1 MSVIG
6 KINNFIYD
14 ILKSLIP
21 KKEQVIIDG
30 GQKADANAIELA
42 NYIATHYNI
51 PVYYYMS
58 PFFEPY
64 AKDLLLPVVKRFG
77 KSSKSK
83 IWIALRTKYRISTH
97 GLPETAFKNQTYVN
111 LWHGVGHKEGKK
123 TDHQKMVATL
133 TVATSQMTKPMLAD
147 YFKIPESTVFIS
159 GYPRNDL
166 MLRMKNHRK
175 EILSKLK
182 PDLTKFDKII
192 IWLPTFRITENLKY
206 KYDANRLKFS
216 DFFQYENFDV
226 IRFNEL
232 LKKNNTICIMKPH
245 PIYKIENFDGN
256 ELSHILTVD
265 DQWLYSQGITLYHL
279 LACTDALITDFSS
292 VMTDY
297 TLLEKPV
304 LLFTNGFE
312 DYKNNEG
319 FYFEDVE
326 NYFPSDLIKD
336 QNLFFETL
344 DKILK
349 TGEDPNRDKRIR
361 VRDLYFD
368 FADDRSSERLCKFV
382 LNQKMLKK

>member
-1 MSVIG
+1 MSVTG

-30 GQKADANAIELA
+30 GQNADANAIELA
-42 NYIATHYNI
+42 NYIASHYKL

-97 GLPETAFKNQTYVN
+97 ILPEKKFRKQIYVN
-111 LWHGVGHKEGKK
+111 LWHGVGHKKEIKDYDVEKK
-123 TDHQKMVATL
+123 PNL
-133 TVATSQMTKPMLAD
+133 TVATSKMTKPMLAA

-166 MLRMKNHRK
+166 MLRIKNHRK

-192 IWLPTFRITENLKY
+192 IWLPTFRVTENLKY

-232 LKKNNTICIMKPH
+232 LKKNNSLCIMKPH
-245 PIYKIENFDGN
+245 PIYKIENFDGK

-279 LACTDALITDFSS
+279 LACTDALVTDFSS

-297 TLLEKPV
+297 TLLEKPIII
-304 LLFTNGFE
+304 LTNDFE
-312 DYKNNEG
+312 SYKKNEG
-319 FYFEDVE
+319 FFFEDVE
-326 NYFPSDLIKD
+326 NYFPSELIED

-349 TGEDPNRDKRIR
+349 SGEDPNRDKRIR

-382 LNQKMLKK
+382 LNQKLLKK

>member
-1 MSVIG
+1 MSVTG

-30 GQKADANAIELA
+30 GQNADANAIELA
-42 NYIATHYNI
+42 NYIASHYKL

-97 GLPETAFKNQTYVN
+97 GLPEKSFKNQVFVN
-111 LWHGVGHKEGKK
+111 LWHGVGHKKGAKDQENVTK
-123 TDHQKMVATL
+123 ATM
-133 TVATSQMTKPMLAD
+133 TVATSKMSKKMFAENFSVPVD
-147 YFKIPESTVFIS
+147 SVFIT

-182 PDLTKFDKII
+182 PDLTKFEKII
-192 IWLPTFRITENLKY
+192 IWLPTYRTGGDFKFS
-206 KYDANRLKFS
+206 YDTNKIQFS

-232 LKKNNTICIMKPH
+232 LKRNNSLCIMKPH
-245 PIYKIENFDGN
+245 PIYKIENFDGK

-319 FYFEDVE
+319 FFFEDVE
-326 NYFPSDLIKD
+326 NYFPSDLIED

-349 TGEDPNRDKRIR
+349 TGEDPNLDKRIR
-361 VRDLYFD
+361 IRDLYFD

-382 LNQKMLKK
+382 LNQKLLKK